1 MEELNERCLV
11 LEGRNDVLSEKV
23 ATYERRVAELEKF
36 EQEHRRAWGALNADE
51 IVIISR
57 AEKALLEQDP
67 VAFMQKNHDAVFCR
81 ERMEAQRAAFAERVA
96 ELEAK
101 ATSSERAVPKL
112 EEEIGIL
119 RRRLADQKNQ
129 TARQTQR
136 AESLEQELAVTQ
148 YQLKTSNVLWMRAG
162 EGMDSLQRLVTA
174 LTEENRRLQQATVL
188 SERTD
193 VQPSQPVGSEFVCT
207 RSDLDSVVASLYGQ
221 INELRAA
228 RRE

>member
-1 MEELNERCLV
+1 MEELKERCLV

-23 ATYERRVAELEKF
+23 AGYERRVAELENF
-36 EQEHRRAWGALNADE
+36 EQEHRKAWGALNADE
-51 IVIISR
+51 LSLLCR
-57 AEKALLEQDP
+57 AEKTLLEQDP

-81 ERMEAQRAAFAERVA
+81 ERMEAQRQEFFGRAAA
-96 ELEAK
+96 LEAK
-101 ATSSERAVPKL
+101 AADSERAVPRL

-129 TARQTQR
+129 TAIQTSR
-136 AESLEQELAVTQ
+136 VESLEQELAVVQ

-162 EGMDSLQRLVTA
+162 EGMDSLQRLVA
-174 LTEENRRLQQATVL
+174 VLTEENRRLQATAS
-188 SERTD
+188 SERTE
-193 VQPSQPVGSEFVCT
+193 VQPSQPAGSEFVCT